1 MSDEEKLAY
10 LELRSRLQ
18 HEACARSLARLPNGN
33 EMRFRAAV
41 RRSSGADVARC
52 SDGVLPLRFQQAQWL
67 QRELTAETVAG
78 LTREMLGKLLPGGSA
93 VVDASAGARS
103 SGCGRR
109 PSGGSASSPA
119 GAAGGGRGGWGSA
132 SAVGDGRGPSPAAA
146 GAAGA
151 GVRRGRI
158 RSSSG
163 RRSGGGSVSS
173 SGGAHPSAFCASGY
187 QPPWSAS
194 AEVVEFM
201 RRTGPPPPVGDPFGE
216 RADERVEDDARDG
229 PEEHAALW
237 GPSGATPPA
246 EGEH

>member
-33 EMRFRAAV
+33 ETRFRAAV
-41 RRSSGADVARC
+41 RRSGGPDVAIC
-52 SDGVLPLRFQQAQWL
+52 SDGELPLRFQQAQWL
-67 QRELTAETVAG
+67 RRELTAETVAG
-78 LTREMLGKLLPGGSA
+78 LTREMLGKLLPGGAA
-93 VVDASAGARS
+93 VEDASAGARS

-119 GAAGGGRGGWGSA
+119 GAAGGGRGGGGSA
-132 SAVGDGRGPSPAAA
+132 SAVGDGRGPSAAAA
-146 GAAGA
+146 GAAA

-163 RRSGGGSVSS
+163 RRSDGGSVSS

-201 RRTGPPPPVGDPFGE
+201 RRTGPPPPVGDPYGE

-246 EGEH
+246 EGGH